1 MSQREKDILEM
12 RREERLA
19 RILIQEAEE
28 NEPLWTDYEYEETQT
43 KIDVAD
49 IVLEELCGE
58 IVDILSE
65 IKSKRKLEME

>member
-1 MSQREKDILEM
+1 MTQREKDILEL

-49 IVLEELCGE
+49 IVLEEMCSE
-58 IVDILSE
+58 IV
-65 IKSKRKLEME
+65 